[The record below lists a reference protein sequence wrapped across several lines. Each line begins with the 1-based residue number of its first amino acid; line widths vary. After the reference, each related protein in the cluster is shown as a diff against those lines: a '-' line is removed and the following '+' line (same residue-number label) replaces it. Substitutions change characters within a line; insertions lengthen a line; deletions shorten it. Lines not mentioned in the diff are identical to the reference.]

1 MTTEAGP
8 ARRDRRGLVWAAD
21 RKGNTMANG
30 EWYVQQNVGD
40 VAVISFSQDHIL
52 DAVLIEKMGA
62 SLKALVDSE
71 PRGKFV
77 LDFDGVNYLSSSA
90 LGMLISLQKKV
101 ALKGGKLK
109 LAGIRDSIMEVFHI
123 TKLDEV
129 FDIYK
134 NEGVA
139 IDAFGRNE

>member
-1 MTTEAGP
+1 
-8 ARRDRRGLVWAAD
+8 
-21 RKGNTMANG
+21 MANG
-30 EWYVQQNVGD
+30 EWYVQRNDGD
-40 VAVISFSQDHIL
+40 VAIISFSQDHIL

-71 PRGKFV
+71 PRTKFV
-77 LDFDGVNYLSSSA
+77 LDFDSVEYLSSSA

-101 ALKGGKLK
+101 AIKGGQLK
-109 LAGIRDSIMEVFHI
+109 LAGIKDSIMEVFRI

-134 NEGVA
+134 TEGAAVE
-139 IDAFGRNE
+139 AFQRNV

>member
-1 MTTEAGP
+1 
-8 ARRDRRGLVWAAD
+8 
-21 RKGNTMANG
+21 MANG
-30 EWYVQQNVGD
+30 EWYVQRNEGD
-40 VAVISFSQDHIL
+40 IAIISFSQDHIL

-71 PRGKFV
+71 PRTKFV
-77 LDFDGVNYLSSSA
+77 LDFDSVDYLSSSA

-101 ALKGGKLK
+101 AMKGGQLK
-109 LAGIRDSIMEVFHI
+109 LCGIKDSIMEVFRI

-134 NEGVA
+134 AEGAAV
-139 IDAFGRNE
+139 DAFERSA

>member
-1 MTTEAGP
+1 
-8 ARRDRRGLVWAAD
+8 
-21 RKGNTMANG
+21 MANG
-30 EWYVQQNVGD
+30 EWYVQQNVGN

-52 DAVLIEKMGA
+52 DAVVIDKMGS

-71 PRGKFV
+71 PRSSFV
-77 LDFDGVNYLSSSA
+77 LNFADVNYLSSSA
-90 LGMLISLQKKV
+90 LGMLISLQKKI
-101 ALKGGKLK
+101 ALKGGQLK

-134 NEGVA
+134 TEAAAVE
-139 IDAFGRNE
+139 AFQRHV

>member
-1 MTTEAGP
+1 
-8 ARRDRRGLVWAAD
+8 
-21 RKGNTMANG
+21 MANG

-40 VAVISFSQDHIL
+40 VAVIGFSQEHIL
-52 DAVLIEKMGA
+52 DAVMIEKMGA
-62 SLKALVDSE
+62 SLKALIDSE
-71 PRGKFV
+71 PRSQFV

-101 ALKGGKLK
+101 AMKGGKLK
-109 LAGIRDSIMEVFHI
+109 LSGIKDSIMEVFRI

-134 NEGVA
+134 DEEAAVE
-139 IDAFGRNE
+139 AFGRNM

>member
-1 MTTEAGP
+1 
-8 ARRDRRGLVWAAD
+8 
-21 RKGNTMANG
+21 MANG
-30 EWYVQQNVGD
+30 EWYVQRNAGD

-52 DAVLIEKMGA
+52 DSVLIEKMGA

-71 PRGKFV
+71 PRTRFI
-77 LDFDGVNYLSSSA
+77 LDFASVDYLSSSA

-101 ALKGGKLK
+101 ALKGGHLK
-109 LAGIRDSIMEVFHI
+109 LSGIKDSIMEVFRI

-134 NEGVA
+134 NETA
-139 IDAFGRNE
+139 ALDAFQRNA